1 MPGYGALMVV
11 TVMVVSRTPLPPT
24 PHTTTYGGCSHQ
36 KYLQHQ
42 VAAGGSFMLDANKD
56 GGGGSHDGFL
66 MVFACAPGGQP
77 FHEALSPQG
86 A

>member
-1 MPGYGALMVV
+1 
-11 TVMVVSRTPLPPT
+11 
-24 PHTTTYGGCSHQ
+24 
-36 KYLQHQ
+36 
-42 VAAGGSFMLDANKD
+42 MLDANKD